1 MKQRDPLEAT
11 VATKP
16 HRGFGDIPLVLRVLF
31 ILGIPVL
38 GVVLFLWV
46 GVSQKTSAIQPGVTF
61 SQIHASSLNLNWRE
75 TLTAILDDL
84 GVRRFRIPVYWSV
97 VEPRQGSYDWSSI
110 DFQMDEIA
118 RRDGKVLLAIG
129 LKLPRWPECWMPEW
143 VKKLST
149 EDEHTARM
157 AYLTAT
163 IERYKNHPALKAW
176 QVENEASFPF
186 GVCPSP
192 SRAFHQKEIAHVQAL
207 DTSHE
212 VVTTDAGELSTWI
225 PTGLLVNRLGIS
237 VYRIVR
243 LPWGSV
249 WSYDWIP
256 PYWYA
261 RRALLAHAWV
271 NEIFISEFQMEP
283 WLEKGVLDTEIDVQ
297 KETFNLDRMKKNF
310 AFAERMRIPEV
321 YFWGVEWWWWMKTQ
335 QHDPAFWDEAK
346 SFFKNHQI
354 SQ

>member
-1 MKQRDPLEAT
+1 MARGMKQRDPLEAT

-186 GVCPSP
+186 GVCPPP
-192 SRAFHQKEIAHVQAL
+192 SRAFHKKEIAHVA
-207 DTSHE
+207 
-212 VVTTDAGELSTWI
+212 
-225 PTGLLVNRLGIS
+225 
-237 VYRIVR
+237 VR
-243 LPWGSV
+243 
-249 WSYDWIP
+249 
-256 PYWYA
+256 
-261 RRALLAHAWV
+261 
-271 NEIFISEFQMEP
+271 
-283 WLEKGVLDTEIDVQ
+283 
-297 KETFNLDRMKKNF
+297 
-310 AFAERMRIPEV
+310 
-321 YFWGVEWWWWMKTQ
+321 
-335 QHDPAFWDEAK
+335 
-346 SFFKNHQI
+346 
-354 SQ
+354 